1 MNAATGHW
9 NRLERLFYGAF
20 ELAPAERT
28 AFLDRECGEDPDL
41 RREVESLLAY
51 SAKTLDVLQRPVAEA
66 AQRLAWRDAGQQV
79 GPYRLI
85 SFLGEGGMG
94 QVYLASR
101 ADHLYEQQV
110 AIKLMHS
117 GLKQAQSMLLRF
129 GTERRILANLN
140 HPNIARLLDAGITPD
155 GAPYLV
161 MEYVDGIRIDEYC
174 LRSRLKPPEILR
186 LFITVSSAVEYAHKN
201 LVVHRDIKPA
211 NILVAA
217 DGAPKLLDFGIAKLL
232 LPDAGELALTRPT
245 DRIMTP
251 GYASPEQVRGEHVT
265 TATDVYAL
273 GVLLYQ
279 LLTGQ
284 SPFRLESKSPV
295 EVAQIICERDP
306 LPPSA
311 MAALQASRRAPD
323 NTGKLDGD
331 LDNIVLM
338 AMRKEPS
345 RRYASVSA
353 FSADVQA
360 YLSGYPVQ
368 ARTDRWSYRSGKFVR
383 RHKAAVSVAV
393 VAILALVGFSIAMGV
408 MARRANR
415 ARLTAEHETQFLSS
429 IFQAATPN
437 QARGKPVM
445 ARDLLD
451 RGARRIDAEL
461 AGQPEL
467 QATMLDNVGR
477 AYSAIGLY
485 RQAEPLLQRAYDIRR
500 RILGPEALDTASS
513 EDALAMSM
521 RLQSKYAQAE
531 PLFRD
536 ALAARQKKLGNN
548 NPLVAESLDN
558 LGECL
563 YWEDRMP
570 EAETALRQ
578 ALAIHGA
585 SKNDTATWGRDAL
598 ALVLERQ
605 GNFPE
610 AAQLMRQSVQMD
622 KTAKGADSPDYIA
635 SLHNYAGVLIDAGN
649 LDEAEAVE
657 RQVLALWEKVSGP
670 DHPDLQYALNN
681 MAYIF
686 LEKGDPQQA
695 MPFLQ
700 RNLKLTREQGEKN
713 PLLAIA
719 LNNWAR
725 ALQQEGDFANAE
737 INFQRALQVADK
749 AAGQK
754 SWIYAR
760 VLANIGLLQ
769 FDRGDFRAAA
779 TLARRSLDIQR
790 QLGGEDT
797 PANASGLIDLAE
809 ARFFQG
815 DAADAERL
823 LRQALLIQQ
832 KKFNPENPTILATQV
847 RLGEALTQQGKTA
860 QAEPL
865 LRQALAA
872 ARGEPFALP
881 AWQIAQIESA
891 LGACLVAR
899 GHSIEGEQLLRHSE
913 RDLANHPRAV
923 FRRPAN
929 TRNAPSPPHPV

>member
-9 NRLERLFYGAF
+9 NRLERLFYGAL

-28 AFLDRECGEDPDL
+28 AFLDQECGDDPEL

-66 AQRLAWRDAGQQV
+66 AQHLAWRDLGQQV

-94 QVYLASR
+94 QVYLARR

-129 GTERRILANLN
+129 STERQILANLN
-140 HPNIARLLDAGITPD
+140 HPNIARLLDAGVTPD

-174 LRSRLKPPEILR
+174 HRNRLHLRAILR
-186 LFITVSSAVEYAHKN
+186 LFVTVCSAVEYAHKN

-232 LPDAGELALTRPT
+232 LPAADELALTRPT
-245 DRIMTP
+245 DRVMTP
-251 GYASPEQVRGEHVT
+251 EYASPEQVRGEHVT

-284 SPFRLESKSPV
+284 SPFRLESKSPL
-295 EVAQIICERDP
+295 EVAQIICDREP

-311 MAALQASRRAPD
+311 IAASQAPALADGNARE
-323 NTGKLDGD
+323 LDGD

-368 ARTDRWSYRSGKFVR
+368 ARTARWSYRSGKFVR
-383 RHKAAVSVAV
+383 RHKAAVSIAV
-393 VAILALVGFSIAMGV
+393 VAILALVGFSIAMGI
-408 MARRANR
+408 MAKRANR
-415 ARLTAEHETQFLSS
+415 ARLTAERETQFLSS

-437 QARGKPVM
+437 QARGTPVM

-451 RGARRIDAEL
+451 RGAKRIDSEL
-461 AGQPEL
+461 AGQPDL

-485 RQAEPLLQRAYDIRR
+485 TQAEPLLQRAYDIRR
-500 RILGPEALDTASS
+500 RISGPEALETASS

-521 RLQSKYAQAE
+521 RLQNKYAQAE

-536 ALAARQKKLGNN
+536 ALAVRQKKLGNN
-548 NPLVAESLDN
+548 NPRVAESLDN

-563 YWEDRMP
+563 YWQDRLP
-570 EAETALRQ
+570 EAESALRQ
-578 ALAIHGA
+578 ALAIHRA
-585 SKNDTATWGRDAL
+585 SKHDTATWGRDAL

-610 AAQLMRQSVQMD
+610 AARLMRKSVQID
-622 KTAKGADSPDYIA
+622 KTAKGEDSPDYIA

-657 RQVLALWEKVSGP
+657 SQVLALWEKVSGP

-681 MAYIF
+681 MAYIL

-700 RNLKLTREQGEKN
+700 RNLKLTRQQGDKN

-725 ALQQEGDFANAE
+725 ALQQEGNFAGAAAS
-737 INFQRALQVADK
+737 FQQALQVADK

-760 VLANIGLLQ
+760 VVANIGLLQ
-769 FDRGDFRAAA
+769 FDQENFLAAETMA
-779 TLARRSLDIQR
+779 HQSLDIQR
-790 QLGGEDT
+790 QLGGEET
-797 PANASGLIDLAE
+797 PAYASGLIDLAE
-809 ARFFQG
+809 AKFFQG
-815 DAADAERL
+815 DAAGAERL

-832 KKFNPENPTILATQV
+832 KKFNPDNPTLLATQV
-847 RLGEALTQQGKTA
+847 RLGEALTQQGKA
-860 QAEPL
+860 AEAEPL

-872 ARGEPFALP
+872 ARGEPFTLP
-881 AWQIAQIESA
+881 AWQTAQIESA
-891 LGACLVAR
+891 LGACLLAQ
-899 GHSIEGEQLLRHSE
+899 GHSAEGEQLLRHSE
-913 RDLANHPRAV
+913 PDLADHPRAV

-929 TRNAPSPPHPV
+929 ERGVRLASHPA